1 MHFSRKVGDHN
12 ACLPVLIQSESVSCF
27 VVSDSV
33 TPWTVVQQAPVSMG
47 FSKQKYP
54 SGLPF
59 PSPGD
64 LPNPGIEPGAPALQE
79 DSLLSEPPGWDTNG
93 ITAVRALETS
103 WAAGSRGYSYS
114 HGTYTHAQR
123 WQRRSWCQGMS
134 RQGPACLPS
143 QRTVWGKPLHPDCG
157 VILSLITGSVDHHLL
172 LVFSLQLLVPFPGCS
187 RWESNSF
194 LSLLCVT
201 PLWPVTLTWVPVA
214 FRRSLKLAG
223 LSSAWQ
229 EAGQTELMGV
239 GQWRDTVTTV
249 IFLLYRS
256 GLMPATHLL
265 VKSRLVGEGKGY
277 PLQYSGLENSMDEVH
292 GIAKSQTRLSD
303 IHFHWNSSNNPWSFM
318 F

>member
-64 LPNPGIEPGAPALQE
+64 LPDPGIEPGAPALQE

-114 HGTYTHAQR
+114 HGTYAHAQR
-123 WQRRSWCQGMS
+123 WQRRRWCQGMS

-201 PLWPVTLTWVPVA
+201 ALWPVPLTWVPVA

-229 EAGQTELMGV
+229 EAGQTELMGC
-239 GQWRDTVTTV
+239 GSMTWYSYHSDIFTLQIRPNASYSPPGKKQIGWRRERLPTSVFWPGEFHGWSPWDGKE
-249 IFLLYRS
+249 S
-256 GLMPATHLL
+256 DAT
-265 VKSRLVGEGKGY
+265 E
-277 PLQYSGLENSMDEVH
+277 
-292 GIAKSQTRLSD
+292 RLS
-303 IHFHWNSSNNPWSFM
+303 FSLEQ
-318 F
+318 